1 MSFTT
6 QATAKFTYTTR
17 NVVLTL
23 SETEARDLRKLLG
36 ATPIFDPCQETFCA
50 LADLFDNEGDDSKG
64 FDSEGDDNEEFDIEG
79 DE

>member
-6 QATAKFTYTTR
+6 QATAEFTYTTR

-36 ATPIFDPCQETFCA
+36 ATEIFGPCQQTFCA
-50 LADLFDNEGDDSKG
+50 LAEL
-64 FDSEGDDNEEFDIEG
+64 FDSEGDE
-79 DE
+79 